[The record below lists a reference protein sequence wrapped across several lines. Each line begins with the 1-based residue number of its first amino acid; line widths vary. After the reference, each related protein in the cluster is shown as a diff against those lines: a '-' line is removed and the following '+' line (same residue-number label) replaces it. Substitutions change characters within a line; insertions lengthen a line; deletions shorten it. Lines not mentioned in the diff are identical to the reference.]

1 MARGSKNN
9 KRTNA
14 IHKMVESIIKGDSAE
29 AEEHLHE
36 CLTILSRETILGE
49 AEDESNECPKCGKED
64 CECEDKDD
72 KDKDKEGSDD
82 DDDDDDEDLD
92 EMAKNHPEGAMSR
105 KVGKFPKSS
114 GKGKIEKH
122 GNSAAHLDDKIKGKA
137 KYNRFPGKGK
147 MKKHANVKDDYDK
160 SCDGRDKNLGTTD

>member
-1 MARGSKNN
+1 MARGSKNS
-9 KRTNA
+9 KRKIA

-36 CLTILSRETILGE
+36 CLTIFSREVILGE
-49 AEDESNECPKCGKED
+49 AEDESKECPKCGKED
-64 CECEDKDD
+64 CECEDDDEKDD
-72 KDKDKEGSDD
+72 DK
-82 DDDDDDEDLD
+82 DDDEDLD
-92 EMAKNHPEGAMSR
+92 EMAKDHPEGAMSR

-122 GNSAAHLDDKIKGKA
+122 GNAAAHLDDKVKGKA
-137 KYNRFPGKGK
+137 KYKRFPGKGK
-147 MKKHANVKDDYDK
+147 MKKHANVKDDYNK